1 MLRLPPARYQEFIR
15 GKAGAVDKDLMMRC
29 MTLRTKE
36 RAKLQEDVIPKD
48 LRGTLGG
55 IEHWIEQRSRAGL
68 EARGRFG
75 PHAIYICGEAIVA
88 ENSAGDQNI
97 CVTMSSEN
105 LLLNAYRQA
114 QLGLPQIVQVCVPVP
129 PSLNSYIAPV
139 CPPPASRTVSQLSG
153 QTEPR
158 LAPPLDRPSPQ
169 PPSHLRPPLG
179 YFYRWTAQAASL

>member
-15 GKAGAVDKDLMMRC
+15 GKAGAVDKDLMKRC

-55 IEHWIEQRSRAGL
+55 IEHWVEQRSRAGL
-68 EARGRFG
+68 EARGKFG

-114 QLGLPQIVQVCVPVP
+114 QLGLPQIVQVCVPLPP
-129 PSLNSYIAPV
+129 PSIVIL
-139 CPPPASRTVSQLSG
+139 
-153 QTEPR
+153 R
-158 LAPPLDRPSPQ
+158 LFAPPLPLAPSRSCLARRSPV
-169 PPSHLRPPLG
+169 
-179 YFYRWTAQAASL
+179 